1 MTFVANPTL
10 RTNIRNFLVPLT
22 MVEMQAELDIS
33 VEIDDTLRAEY
44 IEEYICEV
52 MADFNGC
59 DISDF
64 LLALFL

>member
-1 MTFVANPTL
+1 MTFIANPTL

-22 MVEMQAELDIS
+22 LAEMQAELDIS
-33 VEIDDTLRAEY
+33 VEIGDVLRAEY

-52 MADFNGC
+52 MADFNSC

-64 LLALFL
+64 LLASFL